1 MEFRGYKRQNDE
13 FGVRN
18 HILITSSI
26 SCANGVVAALGRQ
39 FPDVIAVQ
47 NAYGCGTGLDD
58 ASTGWLVIA
67 GLMNNPNVGAAL
79 IIGLGCEIIQAQLFA
94 DAVKSKPVEVLK
106 IQGAGSEATTRRGA
120 EIIKKFQKQLRAQK
134 RVTAPI
140 SELLIGLKCGG
151 SDALSGVT
159 ANPAVGAAADLFV
172 AEGAGA
178 MITEVTEMI
187 GTAHILKRRCVT
199 PELGEKV
206 EKLIF
211 DHEKKVRELLGPLAG
226 MVISPGNMDGGLSS
240 IAEKS
245 LGCITKAGST
255 PIVDCVG
262 YGRKAAKKGMMIM
275 EGPGYDIEAMVGL
288 AASGAQII
296 IFTTGRGTPA
306 GTPAVPVIKVSTNT
320 RTFLEM
326 KGDIDINAGTVIDEG
341 RSVGD
346 VGKEIF
352 DFTLA
357 VANGKLTCGEINR
370 SEPFSYLKEHI
381 SV

>member
-1 MEFRGYKRQNDE
+1 MEFKGYKRDNGE
-13 FGVRN
+13 YGVRN
-18 HILITSSI
+18 HILVTSSV

-39 FPDVIAVQ
+39 FPDVITVQ

-58 ASTGWLVIA
+58 AGTGWLVIA

-79 IIGLGCEIIQAQLFA
+79 IIGLGCEIIQARIFA
-94 DAVKSKPVEVLK
+94 DAVKGKPVEVLK
-106 IQGAGSEATTRRGA
+106 IQGSGSAATTKKGA
-120 EIIKKFQKQLRAQK
+120 EIIRKFRKLLSAQK
-134 RVTAPI
+134 RTAAPF

-187 GTAHILKRRCVT
+187 GTDHILKERCAT
-199 PELGEKV
+199 PELGDKV
-206 EKLIF
+206 QKLIIE
-211 DHEKKVRELLGPLAG
+211 HEKKIKELLGPLAG
-226 MVISPGNMDGGLSS
+226 AVISPGNMDGGITS
-240 IAEKS
+240 IVEKS
-245 LGCITKAGST
+245 LGFITKDGST

-262 YGRKAAKKGMMIM
+262 YGRKAANKGMMIM
-275 EGPGYDIEAMVGL
+275 DGPGYDIESMVGL

-341 RSVGD
+341 KSIAD
-346 VGKEIF
+346 AGKEIF

-357 VANGKLTCGEINR
+357 VANGKLTCAEINK
-370 SEPFSYLKEHI
+370 SEPFSYLKQHV

>member
-1 MEFRGYKRQNDE
+1 MEFKGYKRQNGE

-18 HILITSSI
+18 HILVTSSI

-58 ASTGWLVIA
+58 ASTGWLAIA

-94 DAVKSKPVEVLK
+94 DAVKGKPVEVLK
-106 IQGAGSEATTRRGA
+106 IQGAGSEATTRKGA
-120 EIIKKFQKQLRAQK
+120 EIIKKFQKQLISQK
-134 RVTAPI
+134 RVTAPC

-206 EKLIF
+206 ENLIIE
-211 DHEKKVRELLGPLAG
+211 HEKKVQELLGPLAG

-240 IAEKS
+240 IVEKS

-262 YGRKAAKKGMMIM
+262 YGHKATKKGMMIM

-320 RTFLEM
+320 KTFLEM
-326 KGDIDINAGTVIDEG
+326 KGDIDINAGSVIDEG
-341 RSVGD
+341 KSVGD

-352 DFTLA
+352 NFTLA
-357 VANGKLTCGEINR
+357 VANGKLTCAEVNK
-370 SEPFSYLKEHI
+370 SEPFSYLKEHL

>member
-1 MEFRGYKRQNDE
+1 MKFKGYKRQNGE

-18 HILITSSI
+18 HILVTSSI

-58 ASTGWLVIA
+58 ASTGWLAIA

-94 DAVKSKPVEVLK
+94 DAVKGKPVEVLK
-106 IQGAGSEATTRRGA
+106 IQGAGSEATTRKGA
-120 EIIKKFQKQLRAQK
+120 EIIKIFQKQLRSQK
-134 RVTAPI
+134 RVTAPF

-159 ANPAVGAAADLFV
+159 ANPAVGAAADMFV

-206 EKLIF
+206 ENLIIE
-211 DHEKKVRELLGPLAG
+211 HEKKVQELLGPLAG

-240 IAEKS
+240 IVEKS

-262 YGRKAAKKGMMIM
+262 YGHKATKKGMMIM

-320 RTFLEM
+320 KTFLEM
-326 KGDIDINAGTVIDEG
+326 KGDIDINAGTIIDEG
-341 RSVGD
+341 KSVGD
-346 VGKEIF
+346 AGKEIF

-357 VANGKLTCGEINR
+357 VANGKLTCAEINK
-370 SEPFSYLKEHI
+370 SEPFSYLKEHL

>member
-1 MEFRGYKRQNDE
+1 MEFKGYKRQNGE

-18 HILITSSI
+18 HILVTSSV
-26 SCANGVVAALGRQ
+26 SCANGIVAALGRQ

-94 DAVKSKPVEVLK
+94 GAVKSKPVEVLK
-106 IQGAGSEATTRRGA
+106 IQGMGSQATTRKGA
-120 EIIKKFQKQLRAQK
+120 EIIKKFQKQLKTQK
-134 RVTAPI
+134 RVPAPF

-159 ANPAVGAAADLFV
+159 ANPAVGAAADMFI
-172 AEGAGA
+172 ANGAGA

-187 GTAHILKRRCVT
+187 GTDHILKERCVT
-199 PELGEKV
+199 PELGDKV
-206 EKLIF
+206 QKLII
-211 DHEKKVRELLGPLAG
+211 DHEKKIRELLGPLAG
-226 MVISPGNMDGGLSS
+226 AVISPGNMDGGITS
-240 IAEKS
+240 IVEKS

-262 YGRKAAKKGMMIM
+262 YGRKTTGKGMMIM
-275 EGPGYDIEAMVGL
+275 EGPGYDIESMVGL
-288 AASGAQII
+288 AACGAQII

-320 RTFLEM
+320 KTFLEM
-326 KGDIDINAGTVIDEG
+326 KGDIDINAGTVIDG
-341 RSVGD
+341 GKSIGD

-352 DFTLA
+352 DVTLA
-357 VANGKLTCGEINR
+357 VANGKLTCAEINK

>member
-1 MEFRGYKRQNDE
+1 MEFKGYKRENGE
-13 FGVRN
+13 YGVRN
-18 HILITSSI
+18 HILVTSSV

-39 FPDVIAVQ
+39 FPDIIAVQ

-58 ASTGWLVIA
+58 AATGWLVIA

-94 DAVKSKPVEVLK
+94 DAVKNKPVEVLK
-106 IQGAGSEATTRRGA
+106 IQGSGSAATTKKGA
-120 EIIKKFQKQLRAQK
+120 EIIRKFQKLLSSQK
-134 RVTAPI
+134 RVAAPF

-172 AEGAGA
+172 ANGAGA

-187 GTAHILKRRCVT
+187 GTDHILKKRCVT
-199 PELGEKV
+199 PELGDKV
-206 EKLIF
+206 QTLIV
-211 DHEKKVRELLGPLAG
+211 DHEKRIKEVMGPLAG

-240 IAEKS
+240 IVEKS

-262 YGRKAAKKGMMIM
+262 YGHKTTKKGMMIM

-288 AASGAQII
+288 AACGAQII

-320 RTFLEM
+320 KTFLEM
-326 KGDIDINAGTVIDEG
+326 KGDIDINAGAIIDADKTVDAM
-341 RSVGD
+341 
-346 VGKEIF
+346 GKEIF
-352 DFTLA
+352 DFTLT
-357 VANGKLTCGEINR
+357 VANGKLTCAEINK
-370 SEPFSYLKEHI
+370 SEPFSYIKEHM
-381 SV
+381 ST